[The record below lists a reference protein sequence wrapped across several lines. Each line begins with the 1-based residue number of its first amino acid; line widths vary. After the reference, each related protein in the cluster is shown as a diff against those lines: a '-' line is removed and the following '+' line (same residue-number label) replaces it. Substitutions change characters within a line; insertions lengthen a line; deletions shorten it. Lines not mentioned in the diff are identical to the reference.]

1 MRCVTVGMSARVQ
14 NGICDRQEFAM
25 SNTSLGSMAN
35 HFLIVTLGGFTVL
48 VATLLI
54 VAFR

>member
-1 MRCVTVGMSARVQ
+1 
-14 NGICDRQEFAM
+14 M
-25 SNTSLGSMAN
+25 SNTSLDSMAN